1 MREVLHYAAGEV
13 EKTMAVAVIDDKVEE
28 PDRSFKLT
36 LLKETGQASVAL
48 GETGHEVRLTILDN
62 DGELR

>member
-1 MREVLHYAAGEV
+1 
-13 EKTMAVAVIDDKVEE
+13 MAVAVIDDNVEE
-28 PDRSFKLT
+28 PDHSFKLI

-48 GETGHEVRLTILDN
+48 VETGHEVQLTILDN